1 MDAGAL
7 ARLLGRAL
15 LWGAAWSLLAP
26 LAGLVPMIAIYIADT
41 RCGTPGD
48 SGGCEMGMASVLI
61 GLVPTGFALGFL
73 VTLIRGILRLRRA
86 GDPAPPS

>member
-1 MDAGAL
+1 MN
-7 ARLLGRAL
+7 ARVLVRLVGRAL
-15 LWGAAWSLLAP
+15 LWGAGWSLLAP
-26 LAGLVPMIAIYIADT
+26 LVALVTIIAIYALDS

-73 VTLIRGILRLRRA
+73 VTLFRGILRLRRA
-86 GDPAPPS
+86 RAPAPPS